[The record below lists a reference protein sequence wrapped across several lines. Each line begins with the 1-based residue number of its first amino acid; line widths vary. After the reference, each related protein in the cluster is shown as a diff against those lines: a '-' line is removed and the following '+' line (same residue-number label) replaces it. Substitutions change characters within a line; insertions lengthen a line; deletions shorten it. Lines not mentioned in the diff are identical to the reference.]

1 MGMTSR
7 PEESWVPCPLPGVL
21 PAKVPGILPGRWQ
34 CVVMFFASDH

>member
-7 PEESWVPCPLPGVL
+7 PEESCVPCPLPGVL